1 MTIRKWRPEGT
12 KTKDDTSDE
21 EVARRSKK
29 RGKPAKEFRKRVR
42 CCYESANN
50 AESDRNRTRF
60 SIHLRFESL
69 RVSGPTSFCAG
80 LLSLRTTKYA
90 FWTLRQRFKRNY
102 HRSVGP
108 CRPFGPGHMLALIT
122 YPQPNWKI
130 SMDRLRHSALWSV
143 KRVVLASN

>member
-60 SIHLRFESL
+60 SIHLRFGLDEAALSPCVFQDQL
-69 RVSGPTSFCAG
+69 PFARAFCLCAPRSTLFGPCGNDSSATIIGVWGRAG
-80 LLSLRTTKYA
+80 LS
-90 FWTLRQRFKRNY
+90 
-102 HRSVGP
+102 
-108 CRPFGPGHMLALIT
+108 
-122 YPQPNWKI
+122 
-130 SMDRLRHSALWSV
+130 DRATC
-143 KRVVLASN
+143 